1 MGLNMGGD
9 DYITKP
15 FNISEVLAR
24 VRSVLRRSHISQT
37 IAANAA
43 QGHYEPDITFH
54 NLRIGRNAK
63 MAYLNGEPLPLTR
76 TEYDLLL
83 FFLTHRNRIYS
94 RDEILRNVWPDD
106 GKVTSRTIDT
116 NITRL
121 RSKVGEYR
129 DNIVTRP
136 GFGYGFKD

>member
-1 MGLNMGGD
+1 ML
-9 DYITKP
+9 
-15 FNISEVLAR
+15 F
-24 VRSVLRRSHISQT
+24 RSISQT